1 MKKKQFINSDQNMQK
16 YKRDATKD
24 EEEEIA
30 KMHAAFQ
37 DWDFK
42 TKRVVVLPKPIKKEE
57 ELKQY
62 FPDA

>member
-1 MKKKQFINSDQNMQK
+1 MQNSRQANQQ
-16 YKRDATKD
+16 

-42 TKRVVVLPKPIKKEE
+42 SNRVVVLPKPIKKEE

-62 FPDA
+62 YPEHA